1 MAQLVPEPVLLITE
15 ASLPSNLLSLDLLP
29 LNSVQRFLV
38 LVSEQFSGLLLAE
51 VSADAAELPS
61 DSGSDPASQSLRSR
75 PYQIGI
81 TFHPEAIATFLRTL
95 GTVLP
100 QGSQL
105 LDQVTQV
112 QIHAND
118 ATWQS
123 EFTLRIVE
131 VLAATSALVERSAA
145 ADAIACAPLLEAA
158 LRQQVEQERL
168 MNQVVIQI
176 RQSLELPIILETAV
190 QQIRHIL
197 QADRVVIFQ
206 FAIEHSSVTDGNGNR
221 SETSPAS
228 GAIGGVGQI
237 THEARATDDI
247 PCVLNQTETDH
258 CFVHIPDCWK
268 KYHRGVIQAVEDI
281 ETVYADMPCLVERLR
296 QAEVRAKLVIPIA
309 VQNSLWGLLIVHQ
322 CSATRHWQDSEKNFM
337 KQIAEHLAIAIH
349 QTQLYAQLHQ
359 QARSLEQRVIE
370 RTQALYDAMSAAQS
384 ASQAKTEFLAAM
396 SHELRTPLTCIIG
409 MSNTLIRAAADPTG
423 ANLISPQRQHTYL
436 SMIHNSGEHLLA
448 LINDILDLSQVDA
461 GKTILDSREFSLTQI
476 AIESLDML
484 RDRARQQA
492 VELILDLNLDRQS
505 ETTVPEARC
514 DRLTADPRRIRQIL
528 LNLLSNAIKFTA
540 SGGQVTLRL
549 WQENN
554 GAVFQ
559 IEDTGIGIADH
570 QFPLLFK
577 KFQQLDMSYQR
588 GYEGS
593 GLGLAITKQLVDLHG
608 GWIEVDSMVNVGSTF
623 TVWIPDKLPD
633 DGREKQR
640 DRDTNSIP
648 PERNGRIVLIEDD
661 EDTASL
667 ICDLLTAAGYQV
679 IWMLKGATITQ
690 QIEIL
695 QPLILLIN
703 IYLPWIN
710 GYEVLQNLR
719 QNQLTANLR
728 ILALTPQQLPNHGT
742 YWLQLGVDDSITL
755 PIAQPE
761 QLLDKVA
768 RLVQA
773 DGVAELQQN
782 S

>member
-1 MAQLVPEPVLLITE
+1 
-15 ASLPSNLLSLDLLP
+15 
-29 LNSVQRFLV
+29 
-38 LVSEQFSGLLLAE
+38 
-51 VSADAAELPS
+51 
-61 DSGSDPASQSLRSR
+61 
-75 PYQIGI
+75 
-81 TFHPEAIATFLRTL
+81 
-95 GTVLP
+95 
-100 QGSQL
+100 
-105 LDQVTQV
+105 
-112 QIHAND
+112 
-118 ATWQS
+118 
-123 EFTLRIVE
+123 
-131 VLAATSALVERSAA
+131 
-145 ADAIACAPLLEAA
+145 
-158 LRQQVEQERL
+158 
-168 MNQVVIQI
+168 
-176 RQSLELPIILETAV
+176 
-190 QQIRHIL
+190 
-197 QADRVVIFQ
+197 
-206 FAIEHSSVTDGNGNR
+206 
-221 SETSPAS
+221 
-228 GAIGGVGQI
+228 
-237 THEARATDDI
+237 
-247 PCVLNQTETDH
+247 
-258 CFVHIPDCWK
+258 
-268 KYHRGVIQAVEDI
+268 
-281 ETVYADMPCLVERLR
+281 
-296 QAEVRAKLVIPIA
+296 
-309 VQNSLWGLLIVHQ
+309 
-322 CSATRHWQDSEKNFM
+322 
-337 KQIAEHLAIAIH
+337 
-349 QTQLYAQLHQ
+349 
-359 QARSLEQRVIE
+359 
-370 RTQALYDAMSAAQS
+370 
-384 ASQAKTEFLAAM
+384 
-396 SHELRTPLTCIIG
+396 
-409 MSNTLIRAAADPTG
+409 
-423 ANLISPQRQHTYL
+423 
-436 SMIHNSGEHLLA
+436 
-448 LINDILDLSQVDA
+448 
-461 GKTILDSREFSLTQI
+461 
-476 AIESLDML
+476 
-484 RDRARQQA
+484 
-492 VELILDLNLDRQS
+492 
-505 ETTVPEARC
+505 
-514 DRLTADPRRIRQIL
+514 L